1 MLEIIMRY
9 VGKDKDEK
17 YVLADNDE
25 LYVFNKDKCEVSNLT
40 FMSGLYE
47 VHEVIEDI
55 DISEDDVYVNDIDNI
70 KECLEENEDEFNFDV
85 NDIINHLKSM
95 R

>member
-9 VGKDKDEK
+9 IGKDKDEK

-25 LYVFNKDKCEVSNLT
+25 LYVFNKDKCEVNNLT
-40 FMSGLYE
+40 FMSGL
-47 VHEVIEDI
+47 HEVIEDI
-55 DISEDDVYVNDIDNI
+55 DISEDDVYVNDVLVI
-70 KECLEENEDEFNFDV
+70 KEWLKENEDEFNFDV

-95 R
+95 RYKC